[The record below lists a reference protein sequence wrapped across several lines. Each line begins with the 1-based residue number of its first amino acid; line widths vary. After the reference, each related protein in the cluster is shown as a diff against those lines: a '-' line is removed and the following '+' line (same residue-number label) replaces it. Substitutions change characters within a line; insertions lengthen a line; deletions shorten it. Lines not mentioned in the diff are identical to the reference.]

1 MVTDFL
7 KQMVSEI
14 ETISDETIYDFGLSL
29 PVVEKEE
36 KIIGV
41 LSEEGKR
48 IYSLLILK
56 ENEIDEEDLSILEE
70 GEDFSS
76 GEEDNPEKDYRRII
90 KLEDEIKILEDI
102 LFMEVQEIVRFFF
115 EGGPISSE
123 DFSFAFR
130 EEWQIV
136 EIKLNKV
143 SVNILFNSN

>member
-56 ENEIDEEDLSILEE
+56 GDELEEKNLSLIEKESLPFLTNNPEWKDLCEEIASGRDKINVMRNLLLMEIQLSIQ
-70 GEDFSS
+70 EDYES
-76 GEEDNPEKDYRRII
+76 NIQILLRR
-90 KLEDEIKILEDI
+90 D
-102 LFMEVQEIVRFFF
+102 
-115 EGGPISSE
+115 
-123 DFSFAFR
+123 
-130 EEWQIV
+130 WQIIGV
-136 EIKLNKV
+136 KIITEDSKNYKIDK
-143 SVNILFNSN
+143 FSN

>member
-56 ENEIDEEDLSILEE
+56 ENEIDEEEDLFILEE
-70 GEDFSS
+70 
-76 GEEDNPEKDYRRII
+76 EEDLSSVKEDS
-90 KLEDEIKILEDI
+90 LEDYKRMIRLEDQIGILEDI
-102 LFMEVQEIVRFFF
+102 LFMEVQEIVGFSF
-115 EGGPISSE
+115 EGGSISSE

-136 EIKLNKV
+136 E
-143 SVNILFNSN
+143 